1 MQFLHTKNEKREIH
15 NIPAKELNNLLS
27 QFFISARKGDGEDY
41 EPSTL
46 KGQFCSFNRFLK
58 HDLTKSVELC
68 KTRDA
73 LTANQIELK
82 KMGKGNGSNKPDVL
96 TDEDVDAFFNSGQLG
111 LSNST
116 SLLHTVWF
124 FNTVYFGLRGVT
136 EHYQM
141 RWGDVKLCKDHLG
154 NEYLQMNERNTK
166 TRTGTDVKNKR
177 EIPQRTWDNVNNQSR
192 CPVEAYKLY
201 KSKRPPNFCKAD
213 DPFYIQENTNPNKS
227 VRWFKC
233 QIVGVNKLGSF
244 MKIMAEESGT
254 K

>member
-58 HDLTKSVELC
+58 HDLTKSVEFC

-73 LTANQIELK
+73 LTAKQIELK
-82 KMGKGNGSNKPDVL
+82 KMGKGNGSNKPDVI
-96 TDEDVDAFFNSGQLG
+96 TDEDVDALFNSGQLG

-136 EHYQM
+136 EH
-141 RWGDVKLCKDHLG
+141 R
-154 NEYLQMNERNTK
+154 
-166 TRTGTDVKNKR
+166 
-177 EIPQRTWDNVNNQSR
+177 
-192 CPVEAYKLY
+192 
-201 KSKRPPNFCKAD
+201 
-213 DPFYIQENTNPNKS
+213 
-227 VRWFKC
+227 
-233 QIVGVNKLGSF
+233 
-244 MKIMAEESGT
+244 
-254 K
+254 